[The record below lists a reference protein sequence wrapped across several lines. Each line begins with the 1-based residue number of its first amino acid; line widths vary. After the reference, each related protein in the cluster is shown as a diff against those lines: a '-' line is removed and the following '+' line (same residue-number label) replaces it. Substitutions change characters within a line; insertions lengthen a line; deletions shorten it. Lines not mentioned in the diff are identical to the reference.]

1 MPKTTKSAATIDP
14 VIKEQ
19 VENAIKATEDVIV
32 VKIATLLREGFKSNK
47 ELLSHKIPPE
57 ISEKTR
63 TDFTNFMKMTVSE
76 DNKRV
81 LQEVIKNPLFTKV
94 LDQVA
99 SRVGMQFTKTISPA
113 IIGILAKFTSP
124 DDVIAFFQI
133 QSIDDTHH
141 LVDHLNANFTEQTLD
156 KIFE

>member
-1 MPKTTKSAATIDP
+1 MPKTTKSGATIDP

-32 VKIATLLREGFKSNK
+32 VKIADLLREEFKSNK
-47 ELLSHKIPPE
+47 ELLSSGHPPQ

-63 TDFTNFMKMTVSE
+63 VDFTNFMKKIVSD

-81 LQEVIKNPLFTKV
+81 LQEVMKTHLFAQV
-94 LDQVA
+94 LDRVA

-124 DDVIAFFQI
+124 NDVIAFFQI

-156 KIFE
+156 KLFG